1 MSVIPRQNFSPDG
14 TPPITHDKA
23 YLMKHILNLRPR
35 QVEQATAND
44 EMQVLVIHAMLEVH
58 NLKKRATTT
67 KLSHL
72 MKDFINRISC
82 KAAIGDNKE
91 NYVAFEEWWLRSFKD
106 ACRNNREDATSQQE
120 ARGFDMHDEMCI
132 KKTSVAEL
140 RFQSQ
145 QISNC
150 SLLIPG
156 LAGLLQRE

>member
-23 YLMKHILNLRPR
+23 YLMKHIINLRPR

-44 EMQVLVIHAMLEVH
+44 KMQVLVVDAMPEAH
-58 NLKKRATTT
+58 NLKKRAKTT

-72 MKDFINRISC
+72 KKDFINRISR
-82 KAAIGDNKE
+82 KAAIRDNKE
-91 NYVAFEEWWLRSFKD
+91 IYVAFEEWWLGSFKD

-150 SLLIPG
+150 SLFLTG
-156 LAGLLQRE
+156 LA